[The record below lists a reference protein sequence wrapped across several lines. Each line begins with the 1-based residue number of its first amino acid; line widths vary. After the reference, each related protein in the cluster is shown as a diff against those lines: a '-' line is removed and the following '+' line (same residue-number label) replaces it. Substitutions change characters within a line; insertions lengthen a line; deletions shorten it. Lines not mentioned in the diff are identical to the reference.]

1 MKIEIVVVWIVTL
14 YSLVESGGNDV
25 SELRTLFRSVEEL
38 QAGIIN
44 IQQM

>member
-1 MKIEIVVVWIVTL
+1 MKIEIVVVWNVTL
-14 YSLVESGGNDV
+14 YSLVESGGNYV
-25 SELRTLFRSVEEL
+25 SELRTLLRSVREL